1 MPRTK
6 RDVAELKK
14 RAINSL
20 VLGIELFNRPH
31 EDGRPEGTL
40 ILLHHAFEM
49 ILKAVIKDKT
59 GTVHAKGE
67 KYSYG
72 FDKCLE
78 VAQNEVRLISSD
90 DRRTL
95 SILDAYRDTAIHY
108 YQEISE
114 NLLYIQAQAAVTLFD
129 NLLKNAFK
137 ERLGDLIPE
146 RVLPISTQP
155 PKDLQVLL
163 ESELSQIDGLLKPGS
178 RKGIQA
184 TARLRSIMAL
194 ATASRDEAERVTE
207 VELRRAVS
215 RRRKGEDWKVIL
227 PEVAQLKL
235 DTKGEGMPFYL
246 RISKDAEMA
255 VSVAKDREPAVGTLI
270 KQEVNIWDKY
280 NMGRDDLA
288 KKLELTGPKT
298 SALVLELQLQD
309 DDKCFKVLRR
319 KSTTFKGYSKQ
330 ALDRLRQALKDGVDV
345 EAVWQKHRHRFG
357 AKKNL
362 EPRS

>member
-6 RDVAELKK
+6 GDVAELKK

-31 EDGRPEGTL
+31 ERGRPEGTL

-49 ILKAVIKDKT
+49 LLKAVIKDRL
-59 GTVHAKGE
+59 GTVHAKDE
-67 KYSYG
+67 RYSYG

-78 VAQNEVRLISSD
+78 VAQNKVSLISSD
-90 DRRTL
+90 DRRAL

-129 NLLKNAFK
+129 DLLKKAFK
-137 ERLGDLIPE
+137 ERLSDLIPE

-163 ESELSQIDGLLKPGS
+163 DSELSQIDGLLKPGS
-178 RKGIQA
+178 RKGLQA

-194 ATASRDEAERVTE
+194 AMASRDEVERVTE
-207 VELRRAVS
+207 AELRRAVY
-215 RRRKGEDWKVIL
+215 RRRRGEDWKVVL

-235 DTKGEGMPFYL
+235 DTKGGGIPIYL
-246 RISKDAEMA
+246 RIKKDSEMA
-255 VSVAKDREPAVGTLI
+255 VRVAKDGEPAFGTLI

-288 KKLELTGPKT
+288 EKLRLTGPKT
-298 SALVLELQLQD
+298 SALIFELQLQD
-309 DDKCFKVLRR
+309 DDESFKVLRR
-319 KSTTFKGYSKQ
+319 KSVKFNGYSKK
-330 ALDRLRQALKDGVDV
+330 ALDRLRQALADGIDV
-345 EAVWQKHRHRFG
+345 KAVWQKHRHRLG
-357 AKKNL
+357 SKKK
-362 EPRS
+362 S

>member
-31 EDGRPEGTL
+31 ENGRPEGTL
-40 ILLHHAFEM
+40 ILLHHGFEM

-59 GTVHAKGE
+59 GTVHTKGE
-67 KYSYG
+67 QYSYG

-114 NLLYIQAQAAVTLFD
+114 NFLYIQAQAAVTLFD

-163 ESELSQIDGLLKPGS
+163 DSELSQIDGLLKPGS

-207 VELRRAVS
+207 AELRRAVS

-235 DTKGEGMPFYL
+235 DTQGESMPFYL

-255 VSVAKDREPAVGTLI
+255 VRVVKDGELADGTLI

-280 NMGRDDLA
+280 NLGRDDLA
-288 KKLELTGPKT
+288 KKLGLTGPRT
-298 SALVLELQLQD
+298 SALIVELNIQED
-309 DDKCFKVLRR
+309 DECFKFLRR
-319 KSTTFKGYSKQ
+319 KSVKFNAYSKK
-330 ALDRLRQALKDGVDV
+330 ALDRLRQALKNGLDV
-345 EAVWQKHRHRFG
+345 EVVWQKHRHRFG
-357 AKKNL
+357 ARKTLN
-362 EPRS
+362 RNV